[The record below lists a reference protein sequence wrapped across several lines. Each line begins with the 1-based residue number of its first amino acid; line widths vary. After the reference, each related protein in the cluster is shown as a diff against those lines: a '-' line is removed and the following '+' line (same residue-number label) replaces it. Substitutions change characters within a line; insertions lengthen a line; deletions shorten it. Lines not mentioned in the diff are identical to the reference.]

1 MTPQLAITPRPAPPS
16 GRILQMILVGTG
28 EPVDLIHVEEDGKG
42 RRYCVQRPCG
52 SQILIDED
60 QLGCRGFWLN

>member
-1 MTPQLAITPRPAPPS
+1 
-16 GRILQMILVGTG
+16 MILVGTG